1 MSDRKFIYQKLIDA
15 LNEISFPDT
24 EEETPKR
31 KQEFLKARGQIRTE
45 LQEIANGERP
55 KRRKSA
61 FNMSRYKTH
70 DGERGSTDK
79 WREAAKVILN
89 VNGENCLETLGLS
102 GRPATEEELKKVYR
116 AAIRKAHPDAGGS
129 EDEAARLNAAYELA
143 LKLFFAKP
151 THTKAERQDTG
162 LRPQLLTPI
171 EEDDVDKYIE
181 DDEWCAQEK
190 KDGKH
195 GMLKTV
201 FEDDKISL
209 IAANKQGL
217 EMSIPKAIEESML
230 RLFGEQDA
238 LFDGEQIGD
247 RFYVFDLLA
256 WQGVDL
262 TRNHTYRLRYE
273 TLQRIFPNGQI
284 DNIILVEAHFGRE
297 AKMALYKKLKEEG
310 KEGIVFKKCN
320 ALWSEGRPETGGDM
334 VKCKFWASLSAIV
347 SEEVTGKA
355 SFSSYVLD
363 PSGERVDLGRCSA
376 LGKVMPQAGDIVE
389 IKYLYAYRGGKL
401 VQQVLLGIRDD
412 VNPEECTTKQLK
424 FKAGQ

>member
-15 LNEISFPDT
+15 LNGISFPND

-61 FNMSRYKTH
+61 FHMSRYKTH
-70 DGERGSTDK
+70 EGERGSTEK

-102 GRPATEEELKKVYR
+102 GRPATDEELKKVYR

-151 THTKAERQDTG
+151 THTKVERQDTG

-171 EEDDVDKYIE
+171 DEEDVDKYLE
-181 DDEWCAQEK
+181 DDDWCAQEK
-190 KDGKH
+190 MDGKH
-195 GMLKTV
+195 GMLKTNKV
-201 FEDDKISL
+201 SL

-217 EMSIPKAIEESML
+217 EMSIPKVLEESMI

-238 LFDGEQIGD
+238 IFDGEQIGNK
-247 RFYVFDLLA
+247 FYIFDLLA

-262 TRNHTYRLRYE
+262 RNRNYRERYE
-273 TLQRIFPNGQI
+273 VLLQIFPKRQI
-284 DNIILVEAHFGRE
+284 ENFIVVNAAFGI

-347 SEEVTGKA
+347 SDEVTGKA

-376 LGKVMPQAGDIVE
+376 LGKVMPKAGDVVE

-412 VNPEECTTKQLK
+412 VDLEECTTRQLK
-424 FKAGQ
+424 YKAGQ